1 MSPPR
6 LYFGPPGSDSERNF
20 EQNLSEFVAKSFANI
35 LGNPNMRIA
44 AYTVFYDTKRMSE
57 LGRGSP
63 TPLQNPPECAL
74 KATIAFLLLL
84 HRLWTLQNGPLGVSS
99 GLMGVPRATSGDFWT
114 PLGALL
120 GSLGHSWGPLW
131 RPKNPQ
137 ISEKSYENS
146 KKCCLLGFRASFSC
160 PPDDLKWILDPPRWI
175 LDLQEA
181 IWM

>member
-1 MSPPR
+1 MNSRGVYLLPP
-6 LYFGPPGSDSERNF
+6 PPPAAVIPPTCSTDLPWIASLTARPVVF
-20 EQNLSEFVAKSFANI
+20 DH
-35 LGNPNMRIA
+35 LGAFWGDPNMRIA

-63 TPLQNPPECAL
+63 TLLQNPPEGAL
-74 KATIAFLLLL
+74 KATIAFLLLR

-120 GSLGHSWGPLW
+120 GSLGHSWGPVW

-137 ISEKSYENS
+137 ISRKLMKKSKNG
-146 KKCCLLGFRASFSC
+146 CLPGIF
-160 PPDDLKWILDPPRWI
+160 
-175 LDLQEA
+175 
-181 IWM
+181 

>member
-44 AYTVFYDTKRMSE
+44 AYTVFYDTIRISE

-131 RPKNPQ
+131 RPKNAQ
-137 ISEKSYENS
+137 ISEKIM
-146 KKCCLLGFRASFSC
+146 KLLFWAFEHLLAVC
-160 PPDDLKWILDPPRWI
+160 QTI
-175 LDLQEA
+175 
-181 IWM
+181 

>member
-1 MSPPR
+1 
-6 LYFGPPGSDSERNF
+6 
-20 EQNLSEFVAKSFANI
+20 
-35 LGNPNMRIA
+35 MRIA

-63 TPLQNPPECAL
+63 TPMQNPPECVL

-137 ISEKSYENS
+137 ISEKFMKNS
-146 KKCCLLGFRASFSC
+146 KNCCLLGFRASFSC
-160 PPDDLKWILDPPRWI
+160 PPDDLKSILDPPRWI
-175 LDLQEA
+175 FLGSPGGDLEVTSLQNLCEFLAKSMQDPCEIQENILSNPNA
-181 IWM
+181 